1 MHRKI
6 DTVLIDYD
14 GTIMDTNELIR
25 NAWHSLFERLGREAP
40 SDAVIYST
48 FGEMMIDTMRNYFGG
63 NEEEIRHY
71 IEIYRDYYVD
81 HHNEEI
87 HLFPGVSDMLCQ
99 LKEKGF
105 LICLVTS
112 RTGSSAVAGL
122 EQFGI
127 REYFDDLVTA
137 DDTSAHKPDPEPVL
151 TALRKLGKKPGQAVM
166 LGDTWFDMECS
177 LRAGVS
183 PVLAGWSKAYW
194 YRKDRLGGR
203 PDHII
208 RKPADMVKLM
218 LELNH

>member
-1 MHRKI
+1 MCRKI

-25 NAWHSLFERLGREAP
+25 NSWHYLYQKLGKKAP
-40 SDAVIYST
+40 SDAEIYSS
-48 FGEMMIDTMRNYFGG
+48 FGEMMIDTLRRFFGG
-63 NEEEIRHY
+63 TETDLRRY
-71 IEIYRDYYVD
+71 IEIYREYYAD

-87 HLFPGVSDMLCQ
+87 HLFPGVSDMLRQ
-99 LKEKGF
+99 LKQKNYI
-105 LICLVTS
+105 ICLVTS
-112 RTGSSAVAGL
+112 RMGSSTVRGL

-151 TALRKLGKKPGQAVM
+151 TALRKLGKKPEQAVM
-166 LGDTWFDMECS
+166 LGDSWFDMECS

-183 PVLAGWSKAYW
+183 PVLAGWSRAYW
-194 YRKDRLGGR
+194 YRKDRFGGR
-203 PDHII
+203 PDHIV
-208 RKPADMVKLM
+208 RKPKDMVELM